1 MSASGSRIHVRTTHL
16 PIHSSNLHS
25 SLFFFFCFFLPSSF
39 FIPYSLFPFR
49 LPHQL
54 FLALPYT
61 FKPSN
66 YTLTQPTHQQKS
78 LNISPR
84 QTFRKFAILYAS
96 PTHVPYCIYG
106 AKNLLICAASA
117 GSRNPRYRYL
127 GRPIYYAATAHTRV
141 YIALHSF

>member
-49 LPHQL
+49 LPHQIP
-54 FLALPYT
+54 LALPFK

-66 YTLTQPTHQQKS
+66 YTLTQPTHHQKS
-78 LNISPR
+78 LNILHAKPSANWPSYTPLLHTYLIVFTVPEISLSVLRRLDRATHDTGTLDVQYTTSP
-84 QTFRKFAILYAS
+84 LH
-96 PTHVPYCIYG
+96 THVY
-106 AKNLLICAASA
+106 
-117 GSRNPRYRYL
+117 
-127 GRPIYYAATAHTRV
+127 T
-141 YIALHSF
+141 